1 MEDHVRL
8 SGTKYAQGNKNK
20 NGINVVKTVVK
31 YWGHTPSPLSF
42 LNSNIFLEEGVLPFY
57 SKLLFPL
64 RLVTATWTISG
75 IGAFIMNAPLFLVC
89 LSLVCHIVHG
99 AVDTPAA
106 SQDDKE
112 VPPPWGLNLE
122 GRFDALQT
130 SLQKISA
137 EQRLLEREVKH
148 PSNEEAVQDSV
159 RKHLVG
165 LEHSLKRSNRVAKAD
180 QARSALTRTWLS
192 GPQSGGVVA
201 DNANG
206 SDSGQLQ
213 SNAACPSIAT
223 GHDTVYLESRAWT
236 WGYTVDVL
244 VPDGKGGKQ
253 VVGTV
258 HSTPFAFDR
267 NMTLTNTE
275 GQMVSSSKKYFFTT
289 VRDTYYT
296 IKGT

>member
-1 MEDHVRL
+1 MVQRGYEKKFLQEKPSQRKL
-8 SGTKYAQGNKNK
+8 R
-20 NGINVVKTVVK
+20 GITVVALGRCVLRPWHLVSLGTLVK
-31 YWGHTPSPLSF
+31 RQ
-42 LNSNIFLEEGVLPFY
+42 NIFRAMARHIAV
-57 SKLLFPL
+57 
-64 RLVTATWTISG
+64 
-75 IGAFIMNAPLFLVC
+75 FLVYIAYITV
-89 LSLVCHIVHG
+89 VCHTVHG
-99 AVDTPAA
+99 ANDTPAA
-106 SQDDKE
+106 SQDDGG
-112 VPPPWGLNLE
+112 VAPPPWAKKLE
-122 GRFDALQT
+122 SRFDALQT
-130 SLQKISA
+130 SVQKISA
-137 EQRLLEREVKH
+137 EERLLEHVE
-148 PSNEEAVQDSV
+148 
-159 RKHLVG
+159 G
-165 LEHSLKRSNRVAKAD
+165 LQHALKPSNRVAKAV

-192 GPQSGGVVA
+192 GGVVA
-201 DNANG
+201 ANANSGHG
-206 SDSGQLQ
+206 SQVPPQSLQLQ

-223 GHDTVYLESRAWT
+223 GHDTVYLEPRAWT